1 MPQMHEVDYQIVGS
15 EMQFVEIELAVAVVG
30 GFSAPL
36 LFLTFA
42 NLSYFSVVLYTVVF
56 IIGMLVGLEIPLLM
70 RILQDEMD
78 FKDLV
83 SRVLAFDYIGALA
96 ASLLFPI
103 FFVPRLGL
111 TRTSLIFG
119 MLNAA
124 VGIWG
129 TWLLLPFAD
138 DFEGQRRASAWNSAT
153 SVAAGL
159 LVLIDPLRVI
169 RDHRRLEALLA
180 ADPSPGCATLAAAEQ
195 LLVHAAGSEEGA
207 RGPRAH
213 ILGALTTVG
222 LGLVL
227 GYALQRPESAAI
239 NTTIGVFL
247 SEIMIASRPLVAVT
261 RLQRYRSGDL
271 GTATT
276 PPAAGLALGLV
287 PLRLD
292 SGYGAALSGTF

>member
-1 MPQMHEVDYQIVGS
+1 MRPRFWQRVSMGAAAPAIFLLGGL
-15 EMQFVEIELAVAVVG
+15 LAAVTWPTPSCAAECAGPTAAVSALPVAERL
-30 GFSAPL
+30 A
-36 LFLTFA
+36 FLRA
-42 NLSYFSVVLYTVVF
+42 S
-56 IIGMLVGLEIPLLM
+56 
-70 RILQDEMD
+70 LQDTARLERR
-78 FKDLV
+78 F
-83 SRVLAFDYIGALA
+83 ALGW
-96 ASLLFPI
+96 
-103 FFVPRLGL
+103 GL
-111 TRTSLIFG
+111 TYAGLAG
-119 MLNAA
+119 
-124 VGIWG
+124 G

-222 LGLVL
+222 LGLVR

-276 PPAAGLALGLV
+276 PPAAGLALGIV

>member
-1 MPQMHEVDYQIVGS
+1 MRPRFWQRVSMG
-15 EMQFVEIELAVAVVG
+15 AA
-30 GFSAPL
+30 APA
-36 LFLTFA
+36 LFL
-42 NLSYFSVVLYTVVF
+42 LS
-56 IIGMLVGLEIPLLM
+56 GLLAGVAWPTASCAAECAGPTAA
-70 RILQDEMD
+70 
-78 FKDLV
+78 V
-83 SRVLAFDYIGALA
+83 SALPSAARLAFLRASLHDTARLERRFALGWGLTYAGLA
-96 ASLLFPI
+96 A
-103 FFVPRLGL
+103 
-111 TRTSLIFG
+111 
-119 MLNAA
+119 
-124 VGIWG
+124 G
-129 TWLLLPFAD
+129 TWALLPFSD
-138 DFEGQRRASAWNSAT
+138 DFYGQRKASAWNSAT

-159 LVLIDPLRVI
+159 LVLIDPLLVI

-180 ADPSPGCATLAAAEQ
+180 ADPSPGCATLAAAER

-247 SEIMIASRPLVAVT
+247 SEIMIASRPMVALT

-271 GTATT
+271 SVST
-276 PPAAGLALGLV
+276 PAPAAGGLSLGLA

-292 SGYGAALSGTF
+292 SGYGAALSGAF

>member
-1 MPQMHEVDYQIVGS
+1 MRPRFWQRVSMG
-15 EMQFVEIELAVAVVG
+15 A
-30 GFSAPL
+30 APALCL
-36 LFLTFA
+36 L
-42 NLSYFSVVLYTVVF
+42 
-56 IIGMLVGLEIPLLM
+56 
-70 RILQDEMD
+70 
-78 FKDLV
+78 
-83 SRVLAFDYIGALA
+83 GALLIGVA
-96 ASLLFPI
+96 WPTASGAAECAGPTAAVSALPSETRLSFLRASLHDTA
-103 FFVPRLGL
+103 RLERRFALGWSLTYAGL
-111 TRTSLIFG
+111 
-119 MLNAA
+119 AA
-124 VGIWG
+124 G
-129 TWLLLPFAD
+129 TWFLLPFAD

-159 LVLIDPLRVI
+159 LILIDPLLVI

-180 ADPSPGCATLAAAEQ
+180 ADPSASCATLAAAEK
-195 LLVHAAGSEEGA
+195 LLGHAAGSEQSA

-247 SEIMIASRPLVAVT
+247 SEIMIASRPTVAMT

-271 GTATT
+271 SVSTAA
-276 PPAAGLALGLV
+276 PPAGGLSLGVV

-292 SGYGAALSGTF
+292 SGYGAALSGAF